1 MNEDPEIYGGEPPGH
16 ERRFD
21 KQAAE
26 QILRRAA
33 DEQARLDIEE
43 DDSYS
48 LEQLQE
54 IATEVGISPEAVRAA
69 ARAHEASTTQPLSRG
84 PRGEGEPATGWLAAL
99 ERRLPASWSPRLR
112 RGAIVATGVALI
124 GLLVAVAGV
133 GPVVIVLTVAIL
145 VLLLLF
151 ALLGLGPV

>member
-1 MNEDPEIYGGEPPGH
+1 MNEDPEIYGGESPGH
-16 ERRFD
+16 GKRFD
-21 KQAAE
+21 QEAAE

-48 LEQLQE
+48 LEQLQD
-54 IATEVGISPEAVRAA
+54 IATEAGISPEAVRAA
-69 ARAHEASTTQPLSRG
+69 ARAHEATTMQPVVGG
-84 PRGEGEPATGWLAAL
+84 PPGEAEPETGWLAAL
-99 ERRLPASWSPRLR
+99 ERRLPASWSSRFR
-112 RGAIVATGVALI
+112 RGVIVAAGFALV
-124 GLLVAVAGV
+124 GLLVSVAGV
-133 GPVVIVLTVAIL
+133 GPVVIALTVAIL

>member
-1 MNEDPEIYGGEPPGH
+1 MNEDPEIYGGESPGTGK
-16 ERRFD
+16 RFD

-33 DEQARLDIEE
+33 DEQARLDVEE

-54 IATEVGISPEAVRAA
+54 IATEAGISPEAVRAA
-69 ARAHEASTTQPLSRG
+69 ARAHEASTTPSVVG
-84 PRGEGEPATGWLAAL
+84 PPPEGAEPATGWLAAI

-112 RGAIVATGVALI
+112 RGVVVAAGVTLV

-133 GPVVIVLTVAIL
+133 GPVVIALSVAIVVL
-145 VLLLLF
+145 VLLF

>member
-1 MNEDPEIYGGEPPGH
+1 MNEDPEIYGRESPGH
-16 ERRFD
+16 GKRFN

-26 QILRRAA
+26 QILRQAA
-33 DEQARLDIEE
+33 DEQARLDVE
-43 DDSYS
+43 DDYSYS

-54 IATEVGISPEAVRAA
+54 IATEAGISPEAVRAA
-69 ARAHEASTTQPLSRG
+69 ARAHAASTTQPVPAGS
-84 PRGEGEPATGWLAAL
+84 PGEAESATGWLAAL
-99 ERRLPASWSPRLR
+99 ERRLPATWTPLFR
-112 RGAIVATGVALI
+112 RGVIVAAGIALV

-133 GPVVIVLTVAIL
+133 GPILIALSVAIL